1 MSTESTQTCP
11 YILGCRVDHL
21 GMSSLS
27 GSLFLKEIDSPS
39 LGRLGLPVTLQLGLG
54 PCQSFPSPWEN
65 VDWCGLTRAALL
77 LRVPMGNTSVLSRR
91 HYGKAVLPPR
101 TNLLACSVPWEMGWE
116 LNLPFSLSSSPFSC
130 FCKSLLGERHQ
141 CNYRADSAI

>member
-11 YILGCRVDHL
+11 YLLGCRVDHL

-54 PCQSFPSPWEN
+54 PCKPFPFR
-65 VDWCGLTRAALL
+65 GRMLTG
-77 LRVPMGNTSVLSRR
+77 VVL
-91 HYGKAVLPPR
+91 HVQPY
-101 TNLLACSVPWEMGWE
+101 CWE
-116 LNLPFSLSSSPFSC
+116 LPWATLLSYPGDTMQSGPPSTDYLTCLQRSLGDGMGTNIALFSVFL
-130 FCKSLLGERHQ
+130 SLLMLLQVLTGRK
-141 CNYRADSAI
+141 APM